1 MEDEKKGEQVKPNKE
16 KDDESN
22 ESNSTPE
29 SSENENEFESP
40 VRKTATVRLVH
51 KVSQK
56 LEKIHER
63 DEDNYSTN
71 RSILDNLDDNQEP
84 HELITTLRN
93 KITEL
98 EDKLLDL
105 KSKNDELKKNNIRN
119 DTKIRRMS
127 FVGTRRKFNFGS
139 KGSEKIKIAELIKE
153 KNDLQVINE
162 KMLAM
167 LTDKELENEDLQD
180 KFDKY
185 KNDMKTQMQKYLQNI
200 DELEE
205 KIEILEEKNK
215 SKENFDNNLDE
226 IINEYNKYK
235 ERMEKTINEHIK
247 KEEDLQSEIENK
259 ENDIQNMKNE
269 IQNLE
274 IEKIQ
279 LENKT
284 EKEEKM
290 HNAELINIDKILLE
304 NEKLKGENYMW
315 IDKIKS
321 NEQKNQ
327 MIISSKDEEIKTLS
341 QDLDFNKKNLVKT
354 KEEKNKEISLLKNE
368 INKCNRDINSLIK
381 KNDSIQNDY
390 DELQSKN
397 EVLQTK
403 LDKKTKEL
411 QEINES
417 ANKLIENKENL
428 IQQYE
433 DKLEEMTKEKNQL
446 IEQNH
451 ELLDKIKSME
461 SLNLG
466 DLLNEDD
473 DNDNN
478 QNNENNDKKDNYET
492 VLLTAEIKALKEQLE
507 NQANDLVSL
516 NAMEKEVS
524 RLNIENEKLAA
535 DYKALKE
542 KMNKEKYEE
551 SADDLMNFV
560 KKQYNNM
567 RTSQKVKLSKLTG
580 IKDNNTS
587 GFEKQIE
594 TLKKMKED
602 EQKSFL
608 NEIDKL
614 KGDIAILKVKHL
626 NQELENETMIAKYKS
641 IIKSINEQ
649 CKKKGLKF
657 NINNI

>member
-1 MEDEKKGEQVKPNKE
+1 MEDDKGEQVKQEKKE
-16 KDDESN
+16 DDESS

-71 RSILDNLDDNQEP
+71 RSVLDNLDDNQEP

-93 KITEL
+93 KISEL

-127 FVGTRRKFNFGS
+127 FVGTRRKFNFGA
-139 KGSEKIKIAELIKE
+139 KGSEKIKMAELIKE

-215 SKENFDNNLDE
+215 SKENFDHNLDE

-247 KEEDLQSEIENK
+247 KEEELQSEIENK

-279 LENKT
+279 LENQT
-284 EKEEKM
+284 EQEEKM

-304 NEKLKGENYMW
+304 NEKLKGENFMW
-315 IDKIKS
+315 IDKIKT

-451 ELLDKIKSME
+451 ELLDKIKAME

-524 RLNIENEKLAA
+524 RLNMENEKLVA

-551 SADDLMNFV
+551 SADELMNFV
-560 KKQYNNM
+560 KKQYDNM
-567 RTSQKVKLSKLTG
+567 RTSQKFKLAKLTG

-614 KGDIAILKVKHL
+614 KGDIAILKVRHL
-626 NQELENETMIAKYKS
+626 NQELENETMIAKYRS

-649 CKKKGLKF
+649 CIKKGLKF
-657 NINNI
+657 NINNL

>member
-1 MEDEKKGEQVKPNKE
+1 MEDDKGEQVKQEKKE
-16 KDDESN
+16 DDESS

-71 RSILDNLDDNQEP
+71 RSVLDNLDDNQEP

-93 KITEL
+93 KISEL

-127 FVGTRRKFNFGS
+127 FVGTRRKFNFGA
-139 KGSEKIKIAELIKE
+139 KGSEKIKMAELIKE

-215 SKENFDNNLDE
+215 SKENFDHNLDE

-247 KEEDLQSEIENK
+247 KEEELQSEIENK

-279 LENKT
+279 LENQT
-284 EKEEKM
+284 EQEEKM

-304 NEKLKGENYMW
+304 NEKLKGENFMW
-315 IDKIKS
+315 IDKIKT

-381 KNDSIQNDY
+381 RNDSIQNDY

-397 EVLQTK
+397 QVLQTK

-451 ELLDKIKSME
+451 ELLDKIKAME

-524 RLNIENEKLAA
+524 RLNMENEKLVA

-551 SADDLMNFV
+551 SADELMNFV
-560 KKQYNNM
+560 KKQYDNM
-567 RTSQKVKLSKLTG
+567 RTSQKFKLAKLTG

-614 KGDIAILKVKHL
+614 KGDIAILKVRHL
-626 NQELENETMIAKYKS
+626 NQELENETMIAKYRS

-649 CKKKGLKF
+649 CIKKGLKF
-657 NINNI
+657 NINNL